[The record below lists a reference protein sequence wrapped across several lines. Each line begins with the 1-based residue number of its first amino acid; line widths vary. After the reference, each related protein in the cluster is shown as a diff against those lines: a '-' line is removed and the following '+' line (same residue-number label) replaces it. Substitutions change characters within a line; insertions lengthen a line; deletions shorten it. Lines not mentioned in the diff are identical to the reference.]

1 MKLRTTFLA
10 TMLLCAYQPVSA
22 NMNIAFVESAPKDWF
37 SLTNSGECIL
47 EKISMTV
54 DLSNT
59 AGKLIFDTS
68 SAGEGVEVFQPF
80 ETREGNVQLTSA
92 ETVLDG
98 ENRLSVFVDT
108 LAPGQSVSF
117 TIDVDDTLPKS
128 ELGNIRVSDSE
139 MLGGMVSLNIGD
151 QPDVTGTFDSQALIS
166 LPSPDCRITADI

>member
-1 MKLRTTFLA
+1 MKLLTPIVA
-10 TMLLCAYQPVSA
+10 TVLLCSNQPLIAS
-22 NMNIAFVESAPKDWF
+22 MDIAFVESAPKDWF
-37 SLTNSGECIL
+37 SLTNSGECVL
-47 EKISMTV
+47 ENISMTL
-54 DLSNT
+54 DLSGT
-59 AGKLIFDTS
+59 AGKLIFDTT

-92 ETVLDG
+92 NTVLDG

-139 MLGGMVSLNIGD
+139 MAGGMVSLTVGD
-151 QPDVTGTFDSQALIS
+151 QPGVEDIFNHQALIS
-166 LPSPDCRITADI
+166 LPSPACVMTSDI

>member
-1 MKLRTTFLA
+1 MKRRTTFLA
-10 TMLLCAYQPVSA
+10 TTLLCAFQPISA
-22 NMNIAFVESAPKDWF
+22 NMDIAFVESAPKDWF
-37 SLTNSGECIL
+37 SLTNAGECVL

-54 DLSNT
+54 DLSST
-59 AGKLIFDTS
+59 AGKLIFDTT

-92 ETVLDG
+92 KTVLDG
-98 ENRLSVFVDT
+98 ENRLAVFVDA

-139 MLGGMVSLNIGD
+139 MVGGVVSLTVGD
-151 QPDVTGTFDSQALIS
+151 QPDVTGAFNSQALIT
-166 LPSPDCRITADI
+166 LPSPDCTISSDI